1 MIEAILIPVTCL
13 AITGI
18 INNYINNNQLK
29 ARKKEFAKRTAYI
42 NRINNDI
49 NVLKKNHKCFI

>member
-49 NVLKKNHKCFI
+49 NVLKKKS